1 MGPIRFGAGLAI
13 ALLVGGVLHAEG
25 MATPRPAPFG
35 LVLAA
40 APTVA
45 TPAQDRDAY
54 ARYERELRILLS
66 PAQSAAAGTGGAAAC
81 PFLAGSSSGT
91 STQDC
96 MNCHG
101 LHQTHPVD
109 IDYAQSAQR
118 RPEFF
123 RAPAEVVRRG
133 VFLPDGQVKCIT
145 CHDPRSQW
153 KYRLALPPGAAARL
167 AVDVGNPATY
177 ERSRNTA
184 LPAPRPGS
192 AVTPTPLC
200 LSCHAY
206 D

>member
-13 ALLVGGVLHAEG
+13 ALLVGGVPEA
-25 MATPRPAPFG
+25 ARPPSTGA
-35 LVLAA
+35 
-40 APTVA
+40 
-45 TPAQDRDAY
+45 DRDAY
-54 ARYERELRILLS
+54 TRYERELRTLIAPS
-66 PAQSAAAGTGGAAAC
+66 QSAAAGTSGTAAC
-81 PFLAGSSSGT
+81 PFLAGGDRGT

-123 RAPAEVVRRG
+123 RSPDEVVRRG
-133 VFLPDGQVKCIT
+133 VFLPDGQVRCTT

-153 KYRLALPPGAAARL
+153 KYRLALPSGAAARPAVNL
-167 AVDVGNPATY
+167 ANPTTY
-177 ERSRNTA
+177 ERSRNA
-184 LPAPRPGS
+184 LAPAPAAGS

-200 LSCHAY
+200 LACHAY